1 MDSQSMGGHDGQS
14 VANLLRCVALPAA
27 TVDSNSDA
35 DDCGSAGLFGSP
47 ITSDCDEAGGL

>member
-1 MDSQSMGGHDGQS
+1 MGGHDGQT

-27 TVDSNSDA
+27 LHSAAADSNSDA